1 MKSTDILSPKQS
13 LTTLHAIKRMSGPVV
28 LVGDSYGGAVIT
40 AAGSE
45 DANVKALVY
54 IAAMAPDEGE
64 TVGQLLHRAA
74 PHASAPA
81 LVPDE
86 DGFLWMSADGFAKA
100 VAPESPAGDTAVMAA
115 TQKPIAVSC
124 LAEKMTKPA
133 WREKPS
139 WFLVAERDRMIAP
152 DTQRYMA
159 HRTGGHVI
167 PIEVDHTP
175 LASPASPVG
184 RDTVAISISSVSTPF
199 CLATSCVMRRLT
211 FKLIRPW
218 RVVPRITGMNRER
231 LPSINSLVDH
241 LFATTR
247 CSKTSDIGANTVL
260 GSQRATGRIP

>member
-1 MKSTDILSPKQS
+1 MTTTNLTRAAVVLVHAAWADASSWNKIIPLLQMKGIQVAAVQIPLTSLSDDVAVVRRV
-13 LTTLHAIKRMSGPVV
+13 LKRMSGPVV
-28 LVGDSYGGAVIT
+28 LVGHSYGGAVIT

-81 LVPDE
+81 LVADE
-86 DGFLWMSADGFAKA
+86 DGFLWMSADGFGKA

-175 LASPASPVG
+175 LASAPE
-184 RDTVAISISSVSTPF
+184 
-199 CLATSCVMRRLT
+199 
-211 FKLIRPW
+211 
-218 RVVPRITGMNRER
+218 RVVQIITDA
-231 LPSINSLVDH
+231 VD
-241 LFATTR
+241 
-247 CSKTSDIGANTVL
+247 GVL
-260 GSQRATGRIP
+260 HSGPPNPPGTGEHP